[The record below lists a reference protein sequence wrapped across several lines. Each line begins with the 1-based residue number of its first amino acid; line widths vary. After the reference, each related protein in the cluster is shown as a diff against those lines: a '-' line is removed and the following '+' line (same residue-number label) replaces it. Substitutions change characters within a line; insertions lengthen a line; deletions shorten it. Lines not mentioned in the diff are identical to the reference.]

1 MLTKVQQWGNS
12 LALRIPRSFAAEA
25 EVEAGSV
32 VDISAGKDGLRVRP
46 VRRRKYAL
54 RKLLQGVT
62 RRNLHA
68 EVETGRPVGREVW

>member
-12 LALRIPRSFAAEA
+12 LALRIPRSFAAEV

-32 VDISAGKDGLRVRP
+32 VDISVGKDGLRIRP

-54 RKLLQGVT
+54 SKLLKAVS
-62 RRNLHA
+62 RKNLHA
-68 EVETGRPVGREVW
+68 EVRTGRPVGREGW